1 MKKVVSLVGIIFIS
15 VGIFTLMMFKL
26 FIFNFNTGID
36 NPKETMGH
44 ITRIDDEDVY
54 VLYTVDGVDYER
66 KTNFYSSNMSVGD
79 KIKIVYE
86 QDNPKKF
93 NLKVQE
99 YLNEQGGIF
108 KYIFYIVPGIFILI
122 GLLMISISIINKM
135 KIKKLLNSGLL
146 IMAKISSVDYNSLVN
161 INGKHPYIIK
171 ASFTY
176 NNLVYESKSED
187 IWFDV
192 KYVLDTF
199 GITEVPIYIDPE
211 NPKNNIIDIKDI
223 KSKLGK

>member
-15 VGIFTLMMFKL
+15 VGIFALMMFKL
-26 FIFNFNTGID
+26 VVFNFNTGID

-86 QDNPKKF
+86 KDNPKKF

-99 YLNEQGGIF
+99 YLNDQGGIF